1 MRCSSS
7 NTCQRAMSR
16 EKPYRYVVTFYV
28 EADSQ
33 KALEAAIKYVVER
46 VEGGVEIYMCGRSV
60 CVCKVKLEWDGN
72 NKLTVKS
79 CLKRTAN
86 IVAKRLVS
94 AYVWHGGGS
103 IRLVKCEEYKP

>member
-1 MRCSSS
+1 
-7 NTCQRAMSR
+7 MSK
-16 EKPYRYVVTFYV
+16 EKHRYVVTFYV

-33 KALEAAIKYVVER
+33 KALEEAVKYVSER
-46 VEGGVEIYMCGRSV
+46 VEGGVEIYMCGRNI
-60 CVCKVKLEWDGN
+60 CVCRVKLEWDGN

-86 IVAKRLVS
+86 IIVKRLVS
-94 AYVWHGGGS
+94 AYVWHGGGP

>member
-1 MRCSSS
+1 
-7 NTCQRAMSR
+7 MSR

-33 KALEAAIKYVVER
+33 KALEAAVNYVVEHVKDR
-46 VEGGVEIYMCGRSV
+46 VEIYACSRNV

-72 NKLTVKS
+72 SKLTVKS
-79 CLKRTAN
+79 CMKRTAN
-86 IVAKRLVS
+86 IIARWLVN